1 MTALAPVTAALP
13 TRKDEA
19 WRYSDLAALA
29 DVWPQAVA
37 VERSVTVAAGAA
49 GRLDE
54 ALAGNGWRN
63 DRVVV
68 SVGAGASLTGFI
80 DQGGDADAVTTQLYD
95 ITLAAG
101 ARASIVIL
109 NHGGR
114 FGRIALDV
122 ALHDGADFELGGI
135 IIGGGAQNLEII
147 TTVRHLGPGA
157 TSRQVVRCVVG
168 GRAVG
173 SYLGKVAV
181 ARAGQK
187 TDAAQSFKALL
198 LARGATA
205 NAKPELEIFADDV
218 KCAHGATVGELDKTA
233 LFYLESRGVPP
244 VQAQALLTRAFLSD
258 ALAGMADED
267 AREAVEDRVT
277 ALLEATS

>member
-1 MTALAPVTAALP
+1 MTALAPVMSALP
-13 TRKDEA
+13 SRKDEA
-19 WRYSDLAALA
+19 WRYSDLAALGE
-29 DVWPQAVA
+29 VWPQAVA
-37 VERSVTVAAGAA
+37 AERSVTVAAGEA

-54 ALAGNGWRN
+54 VLTGSGWLN

-68 SVGAGASLTGFI
+68 AVGAGASLTGFI
-80 DQGGDADAVTTQLYD
+80 DQGRDADTVTTQSYE
-95 ITLAAG
+95 ITLEAG
-101 ARASIVIL
+101 ARANIVIV

-122 ALHDGADFELGGI
+122 ALHDGADFNLGGV
-135 IIGGGAQNLEII
+135 IIGGGAQTLEIV

-157 TSRQVVRCVVG
+157 TSRQVIRCVVG

-198 LARGATA
+198 LGRGATA

-218 KCAHGATVGELDKTA
+218 KCAHGATVGELDKNA

-244 VQAQALLTRAFLSD
+244 VEAQALLTRAFLSD
-258 ALAGMADED
+258 ALAGIADDD
-267 AREAVEDRVT
+267 AREAAEARVT
-277 ALLEATS
+277 ALLEAAS